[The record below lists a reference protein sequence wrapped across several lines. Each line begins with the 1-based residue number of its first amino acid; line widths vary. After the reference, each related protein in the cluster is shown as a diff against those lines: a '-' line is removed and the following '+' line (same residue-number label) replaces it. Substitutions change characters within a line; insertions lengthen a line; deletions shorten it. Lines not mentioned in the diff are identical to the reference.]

1 MVHGHGFDWLLSR
14 DNLSREHGRISMHL
28 PNVYVHR
35 GALFPTFCIL
45 VFGEIKFYRNQLLSI
60 VSPSSVDRLKSFLRN
75 DQRFVVGERHLRF
88 SYSSSSLFLKIIPAI
103 FLNFKF
109 PKGEDWKEKYSIGE
123 NVLCALL
130 HGSQR
135 SRHQRVVDVVSCVP
149 FAGGGGGWQRRKK
162 KRLPSRILARGYRR

>member
-75 DQRFVVGERHLRF
+75 DQRFVVGERD
-88 SYSSSSLFLKIIPAI
+88 SLEILVFFFFPFLKNNSRYLSQFQI
-103 FLNFKF
+103 
-109 PKGEDWKEKYSIGE
+109 
-123 NVLCALL
+123 
-130 HGSQR
+130 SQR
-135 SRHQRVVDVVSCVP
+135 GRLERKVFDWRKCSVRSPPRVTKVATPEGC
-149 FAGGGGGWQRRKK
+149 RRGLL
-162 KRLPSRILARGYRR
+162 RSLRGRRGRVTA

>member
-1 MVHGHGFDWLLSR
+1 
-14 DNLSREHGRISMHL
+14 MHL
-28 PNVYVHR
+28 PNLHR

-103 FLNFKF
+103 LSQFQISQRGRTGK
-109 PKGEDWKEKYSIGE
+109 KSIRLAKM
-123 NVLCALL
+123 LCAPSSTGHKGRDTRGLSTWSL
-130 HGSQR
+130 A
-135 SRHQRVVDVVSCVP
+135 
-149 FAGGGGGWQRRKK
+149 F
-162 KRLPSRILARGYRR
+162 PSREEGEGDSVERRSGCPRGF

>member
-1 MVHGHGFDWLLSR
+1 
-14 DNLSREHGRISMHL
+14 MHL
-28 PNVYVHR
+28 PNVYLHR

-109 PKGEDWKEKYSIGE
+109 PKGEELERKVFDWRKCSVRPSPRVTKVATPEG
-123 NVLCALL
+123 CRRGLL
-130 HGSQR
+130 R
-135 SRHQRVVDVVSCVP
+135 SFRGRRGRVT
-149 FAGGGGGWQRRKK
+149 A
-162 KRLPSRILARGYRR
+162 

>member
-75 DQRFVVGERHLRF
+75 DQRLVVGERD
-88 SYSSSSLFLKIIPAI
+88 SLEILVFFFFPFLKNNSRYLSQFQI
-103 FLNFKF
+103 
-109 PKGEDWKEKYSIGE
+109 
-123 NVLCALL
+123 
-130 HGSQR
+130 SQR
-135 SRHQRVVDVVSCVP
+135 GRLERKVFDWRKCSVRPPPRHKGRDTRGLSTWSLA
-149 FAGGGGGWQRRKK
+149 F
-162 KRLPSRILARGYRR
+162 PSREEGEGDSVERRSGCPRGF